1 MRIGVIS
8 LGCPKNLVDSE
19 VMLGL
24 LLEAGHQLVDPDEAE
39 IVIVNTCA
47 FLRDAEREA
56 ESVISEILESKGDRR
71 LIVAGCL
78 PQRRGEK
85 LLERFPG
92 IDALIGVNEFLKIDR
107 IVERVVR
114 LQRPLIS
121 ISKPSALYDHLTPR
135 ALGTPPHYAYVKIAE
150 GCYHACSFC
159 VIPRIRGRYRSRR
172 FESVLAEAA
181 ALAESGVK
189 EIILIAQDTTRYG
202 IDLYGRPM
210 IAELMRE
217 LARIDGLRWIRLLY
231 SHPSSVDEELLRVI
245 AEEEKICKYLDIPI
259 QHISDEMLRRMRREG
274 GSEAVRR
281 AVWMAREIVPE
292 IALRSTVIVG
302 FPGER
307 EEHFEELLD
316 FISEAEFDH
325 LGVFIFSPE
334 EGTPAAGMEDQ
345 VPEEIKLE
353 RYEAVLEV
361 QTAISIRR
369 KGKMIGR
376 RVEAVIEGIDPETG
390 MPCARAEFQAP
401 EIDELIL
408 IENLLRK
415 EAEGMRGKFAEI
427 EITGLK
433 GLDLLGRVRRGG

>member
-39 IVIVNTCA
+39 VVIVNTCA
-47 FLRDAEREA
+47 FIRDAEREA
-56 ESVISEILESKGDRR
+56 EAVISEILENKGNRK

-78 PQRRGEK
+78 PQRRGEE
-85 LLERFPG
+85 LLRRFPG
-92 IDALIGVNEFLKIDR
+92 IDALIGVNEFLRIDR
-107 IVERVVR
+107 IVEEVARDSK
-114 LQRPLIS
+114 PLIS
-121 ISKPSALYDHLTPR
+121 ISRPEALYDHLTPR

-150 GCYHACSFC
+150 GCSHACSFC
-159 VIPRIRGRYRSRR
+159 VIPRIRGRYRSRE

-210 IAELMRE
+210 IAELLRE
-217 LARIDGLRWIRLLY
+217 LARIEGLRWIRLLY
-231 SHPSSVDEELLRVI
+231 SYPSRIDEELLRVI

-259 QHISDEMLRRMRREG
+259 QHINDEILRRMRREG

-281 AVWMAREIVPE
+281 AVEMAREIAPD

-345 VPEEIKLE
+345 VPDEVKRE
-353 RYEAVLEV
+353 RYEAVVEV
-361 QTAISIRR
+361 QTAISLRK
-369 KGKMIGR
+369 KGKMAGK
-376 RVEAVIEGIDPETG
+376 RVEAVVEGVDPETD

-401 EIDELIL
+401 EIDDLIL
-408 IENLLRK
+408 IENLSRE
-415 EAEGMRGKFAEI
+415 EAKGLKGKFVEV

-433 GLDLLGRVRRGG
+433 GLDLLGRIRRGR